1 MAEALSRD
9 APGAVVP
16 ALGPA
21 RVPHGA
27 APPPLRAA
35 GLAPSRAW
43 SCASTS
49 SACCWRCSPSRPS
62 SSSDHRR
69 PPSAPRLAPPGRGG
83 GPLRPGRGPA
93 AGPARARRPPGRRAA
108 GRRRGCGAGRRA
120 GAAGRLRVVGRGRPA
135 GARAGRDFVV
145 WSPGIPVTHPLAVA
159 ARAAGLPVLSELEIG
174 YLAARAPFLCVTGT
188 NGKSTTTHLAGALLR
203 GAGRQAEVCGNIG
216 RALCEVAESVPPT
229 GLLVVEVSSF
239 QLETVDR
246 LKPFV
251 ATWLNLTPD
260 HLDRH
265 GDFAAY
271 GAAKQR
277 LFERQD
283 ETDYAV
289 WNADDPEVMARRDR
303 ARRLARV
310 LGDARPVEDGA
321 AAVDG
326 RIRLGWRGGVEEL
339 METRELRL
347 RGRHNVMNALAAVT
361 TVMPLEPAPDA
372 LRAVLREYGG
382 LEHRLEP
389 VATVAGVPFVNDSK
403 ATNTSSLEVALLSFE
418 SPVVLIAGGRDK
430 GQDFAPLAPLV
441 RERTAGGRADR
452 RGRGPHRLAL
462 AGGAGAAGGLA
473 GRGGGDGLRRRA
485 ARRRAGPA
493 PVLLSPGCASFDMFA
508 DFEDRGRRFKEEVAR
523 LAAREEGA

>member
-1 MAEALSRD
+1 MTIDARHPLPGSR
-9 APGAVVP
+9 PLVV
-16 ALGPA
+16 
-21 RVPHGA
+21 GA
-27 APPPLRAA
+27 ARS
-35 GLAPSRAW
+35 GLAAARLLARHGLDVRLADARLAGPGGEARGRELARQGA
-43 SCASTS
+43 CASW
-49 SACCWRCSPSRPS
+49 AA
-62 SSSDHRR
+62 DD
-69 PPSAPRLAPPGRGG
+69 PRALE
-83 GPLRPGRGPA
+83 
-93 AGPARARRPPGRRAA
+93 
-108 GRRRGCGAGRRA
+108 
-120 GAAGRLRVVGRGRPA
+120 
-135 GARAGRDFVV
+135 GRDFVV
-145 WSPGIPVTHPLAVA
+145 WSPGIPVGHPLAAA

-203 GAGRQAEVCGNIG
+203 GAGRVAEVCGNIG

-260 HLDRH
+260 HLERH
-265 GDFAAY
+265 GDFAGY

-277 LFERQD
+277 LFARQD

-289 WNADDPEVMARRDR
+289 WNADDPEVMARRSGR
-303 ARRLARV
+303 GAWLEFSAR
-310 LGDARPVEDGA
+310 RPVEDGA

-347 RGRHNVMNALAAVT
+347 RGRHNVMNALAAVA

-403 ATNTSSLEVALLSFE
+403 ATNTGSLEVALLSFE

-441 RERTAGGRADR
+441 RERALAVVLLGEGADR
-452 RGRGPHRLAL
+452 IASQWPEVPVLRAGSLAE
-462 AGGAGAAGGLA
+462 AVETAFAAA
-473 GRGGGDGLRRRA
+473 RRA
-485 ARRRAGPA
+485 AGGPA
-493 PVLLSPGCASFDMFA
+493 PVLLSPGCSSFDMFT
-508 DFEDRGRRFKEEVAR
+508 DFEDRGRRFKAEVAR
-523 LAAREEGA
+523 LAAREGGA